1 MYRGQMF
8 ILKGVIGIIFGIIA
22 VAIPGFAL
30 GALFTIF
37 GLFIIAAGII
47 AFLFA
52 VTSHPKDSS
61 PWFWISLGILA
72 LGLLSVIFHEVIPGV
87 IAFSFAIL
95 IAGWALVTGIF
106 DLERCITGRR
116 YYYYLFG
123 GMTGTFIV
131 LLLALFYFMPAFPRN
146 SASSGGSIN
155 YRIDPMKCPDSEASW
170 RTAKRCPKCGNRMK
184 IVAFLTQYSVVDRII
199 DHLKLSFTAERPP
212 P

>member
-8 ILKGVIGIIFGIIA
+8 ILKGIIGIIFGIIA
-22 VAIPGFAL
+22 VAIPGFTL
-30 GALFTIF
+30 GTLFTIF

-61 PWFWISLGILA
+61 PWFWISLFILA
-72 LGLLSVIFHEVIPGV
+72 LGLLSVVFPEV

-106 DLERCITGRR
+106 DLERCITGSR

-123 GMTGTFIV
+123 GMLGTFIV
-131 LLLALFYFMPAFPRN
+131 LLLALFYFIPLLRENYLMTTFGTFAFVFGVFSLVIGEMIITGKMQHAIRDPDVPR
-146 SASSGGSIN
+146 
-155 YRIDPMKCPDSEASW
+155 
-170 RTAKRCPKCGNRMK
+170 
-184 IVAFLTQYSVVDRII
+184 
-199 DHLKLSFTAERPP
+199 
-212 P
+212 

>member
-8 ILKGVIGIIFGIIA
+8 ILKGILGIIFGIIA
-22 VAIPGFAL
+22 VALPGFAL

-52 VTSHPKDSS
+52 VTSHDKDSS
-61 PWFWISLGILA
+61 LWFWLSLGILA

-87 IAFSFAIL
+87 IAFSFAII

-106 DLERCITGRR
+106 DLERCITGSR

-131 LLLALFYFMPAFPRN
+131 LLLALFYFMPALRENYVMTTFGTFAFVFGVFSLVIGEMIINGKMQHAIMDPDGPR
-146 SASSGGSIN
+146 
-155 YRIDPMKCPDSEASW
+155 
-170 RTAKRCPKCGNRMK
+170 
-184 IVAFLTQYSVVDRII
+184 
-199 DHLKLSFTAERPP
+199 
-212 P
+212 

>member
-1 MYRGQMF
+1 MF
-8 ILKGVIGIIFGIIA
+8 ILKGILGIIFGIIA
-22 VAIPGFAL
+22 VAIPGFTL
-30 GALFTIF
+30 GTLFTIF

-72 LGLLSVIFHEVIPGV
+72 LGLLSVIFPEV
-87 IAFSFAIL
+87 IAFSFAII

-106 DLERCITGRR
+106 DLERCITGSR

-131 LLLALFYFMPAFPRN
+131 LLLALFYFIPAWRE
-146 SASSGGSIN
+146 N
-155 YRIDPMKCPDSEASW
+155 YLMTTFGTFAFVFGVFSLVIGEMIITGKMQHAIRDPDV
-170 RTAKRCPKCGNRMK
+170 PK
-184 IVAFLTQYSVVDRII
+184 
-199 DHLKLSFTAERPP
+199 
-212 P
+212 

>member
-8 ILKGVIGIIFGIIA
+8 ILKGILGIIFGIIA
-22 VAIPGFAL
+22 VAIPGFTL
-30 GALFTIF
+30 GTLFTIF

-52 VTSHPKDSS
+52 VTSHDKDSS

-72 LGLLSVIFHEVIPGV
+72 LGLLSVLFPEV
-87 IAFSFAIL
+87 IAFSFAII

-106 DLERCITGRR
+106 DLERCITGSR

-131 LLLALFYFMPAFPRN
+131 LLLALFYFIPVLREDYLMTTFGTFAFVFGVFSLVIGEMIITGKMQHAIR
-146 SASSGGSIN
+146 
-155 YRIDPMKCPDSEASW
+155 DPDV
-170 RTAKRCPKCGNRMK
+170 PK
-184 IVAFLTQYSVVDRII
+184 
-199 DHLKLSFTAERPP
+199 
-212 P
+212 

>member
-8 ILKGVIGIIFGIIA
+8 ILKGILGIIFGIIA
-22 VAIPGFAL
+22 VAIPGFTL
-30 GALFTIF
+30 GTLFTIF

-52 VTSHPKDSS
+52 VTSHPNDSS

-72 LGLLSVIFHEVIPGV
+72 LGLLSVLFPEV
-87 IAFSFAIL
+87 IAFTFAII

-106 DLERCITGRR
+106 DLERCITGSR

-131 LLLALFYFMPAFPRN
+131 LLLALFYCIPVLREHYLMTTFGTFAFVFGVFSLVIGEMIIQGKMQHAIRDPDVPR
-146 SASSGGSIN
+146 
-155 YRIDPMKCPDSEASW
+155 
-170 RTAKRCPKCGNRMK
+170 
-184 IVAFLTQYSVVDRII
+184 
-199 DHLKLSFTAERPP
+199 
-212 P
+212 

>member
-22 VAIPGFAL
+22 VAIPGFTL
-30 GALFTIF
+30 GTLFTIF

-72 LGLLSVIFHEVIPGV
+72 LGLLSVLFPEV

-106 DLERCITGRR
+106 DLERCITGSR

-123 GMTGTFIV
+123 GMLGAFIV
-131 LLLALFYFMPAFPRN
+131 LLLALFYFIPALREDYLMTTFGAFAFVFGVFSLVIGEMIIKGKMQNAIRDPDGPR
-146 SASSGGSIN
+146 
-155 YRIDPMKCPDSEASW
+155 
-170 RTAKRCPKCGNRMK
+170 
-184 IVAFLTQYSVVDRII
+184 
-199 DHLKLSFTAERPP
+199 
-212 P
+212 

>member
-8 ILKGVIGIIFGIIA
+8 ILKGILGIIFGIIA
-22 VAIPGFAL
+22 VAIPGFTL
-30 GALFTIF
+30 GTLFTIF

-72 LGLLSVIFHEVIPGV
+72 LGLLSVLFPEV
-87 IAFSFAIL
+87 IAFSFAII

-106 DLERCITGRR
+106 DLERCITGSR

-131 LLLALFYFMPAFPRN
+131 LLLALFYFIPAWRE
-146 SASSGGSIN
+146 N
-155 YRIDPMKCPDSEASW
+155 YLMTTFGTFAFVFGVFSLVIGEMIITGKMQHAIRDPDV
-170 RTAKRCPKCGNRMK
+170 PK
-184 IVAFLTQYSVVDRII
+184 
-199 DHLKLSFTAERPP
+199 
-212 P
+212 

>member
-8 ILKGVIGIIFGIIA
+8 ILKGILGIIFGIIA
-22 VAIPGFAL
+22 VAIPGFTL
-30 GALFTIF
+30 GTLFTIF

-61 PWFWISLGILA
+61 PWFWISLFILGI
-72 LGLLSVIFHEVIPGV
+72 GLLSVLFTKV
-87 IAFSFAIL
+87 IAFSFAII

-106 DLERCITGRR
+106 DLERCITGSR

-131 LLLALFYFMPAFPRN
+131 LLLALFYCIPVLRDDYLMTTFGTFAFVFGVFSLVIGEMIITGKMQHAIR
-146 SASSGGSIN
+146 
-155 YRIDPMKCPDSEASW
+155 DPDV
-170 RTAKRCPKCGNRMK
+170 PK
-184 IVAFLTQYSVVDRII
+184 
-199 DHLKLSFTAERPP
+199 
-212 P
+212 

>member
-8 ILKGVIGIIFGIIA
+8 ILKGILGIIFGIIA
-22 VAIPGFAL
+22 VAIPGFTL
-30 GALFTIF
+30 GTLFTIF

-72 LGLLSVIFHEVIPGV
+72 LGLLSVIFPEV
-87 IAFSFAIL
+87 IAFSFAII

-106 DLERCITGRR
+106 DLERCITGSR

-131 LLLALFYFMPAFPRN
+131 LLLALFYFIPAWRE
-146 SASSGGSIN
+146 N
-155 YRIDPMKCPDSEASW
+155 YLMTTFGTFAFVFGVFSLVIGEMIITGKMQHAIRDPDVP
-170 RTAKRCPKCGNRMK
+170 
-184 IVAFLTQYSVVDRII
+184 Q
-199 DHLKLSFTAERPP
+199 
-212 P
+212 